1 MSRVKL
7 ARRLMPVDVDVP
19 EHLRETAAGGATPD
33 PALSLRATQAATP
46 AVARDLSLRDT
57 QHTDA
62 HAAALVGTLETIA
75 PPDAV
80 TRGAPLPAPDIDGV
94 EADRLKGAIMAEL
107 FGGPAAVARIGRFT
121 VLDRL
126 GEGGMGVVYAAYD
139 AQLDRKVAVKLLRRD
154 TVGNDAGARKRLLRE
169 AQAMARVGHPNLIT
183 VHEAGEHHDS
193 VYVAM
198 EFVKG
203 RSLDGWLATRPPWR
217 EVLAVFRA
225 AGAGLAAAHAAGVV
239 HRDFKPHN
247 VMRGDDGSVKVLDFG
262 LARAIDAAEETTYE
276 RAPGSLLDARMTRT
290 GAVMGTPAYMAPEQH
305 CGRVADARSDQ
316 YCFSVALYEGLF
328 GRLPFAGETLPELV
342 QNVLAARVLPPA
354 DATVPR
360 WVTRVVLRG
369 MALEPDERFPSLA
382 AMLDALARDPQRRRR
397 QALAGVA
404 AGALLLVGGFG
415 LANLAGGTGPQSC
428 AGAADE
434 LAAVWSDER
443 REAVRA
449 GLTTAAPGLGART
462 WTAIAPRLDAYAGAW
477 TAMRTAACEAHRSG
491 RQSARLLDLRMV
503 CLDRR
508 LARLDALVAA
518 FARADR
524 DTVYKAVAAV
534 DGLGDLAACADVERL
549 TAVVPPPEDP
559 ARAEQVRGQQLALE
573 RAAAQQLT
581 GHYAAA
587 KTAAEVVSQVATRL
601 EYPPLI
607 AEAALA
613 RGRAHQELR
622 EAEPAAA
629 ALSEALTLAI
639 RSRADAVAAEAA
651 ARELFVRAELQRAPE
666 VALAGA
672 AAADALVSRA
682 GDPPETRWILALALG
697 IARYHTGD
705 FAGAGAAFARASE
718 VASGADLRQAAV
730 LTEATAGWLAASSG
744 DIAAEV
750 RHFAAGLAAAESTLG
765 AEHPL
770 AAQTGVWLVRARWEL
785 GQAEQARA
793 ALGDVVARLQASFGP
808 DAPDVQFGQ
817 LLAVE
822 IDLEYRRHA
831 QALAAAEALLPR
843 VSHPGTAAELE
854 RLLGRAHIAGG
865 RIDEGV
871 ARMRRAVERSDDP
884 MERLI
889 STGYLGDALLDAGR
903 LDAALAAHRE
913 ALAGFEA
920 ASGLDSAYAAIVR
933 GRLARTLLARG
944 DLEAAHA
951 AITAAKTSLSTAQPR
966 SVYLAGM
973 DETLGEVAAARG
985 DVDAA
990 ITALR
995 AAADRY
1001 AASFDDD
1008 HPARN
1013 AARFKLARALVDRS
1027 PAEAVALARKA
1038 GEVYAALGPAFAA
1051 DAAAAQTW
1059 LKGQVV
1065 TPP

>member
-1 MSRVKL
+1 
-7 ARRLMPVDVDVP
+7 MPVDVDVP
-19 EHLRETAAGGATPD
+19 EHLRETAPGGATPD

-57 QHTDA
+57 QHTDAGAAANRRDTA

-225 AGAGLAAAHAAGVV
+225 AGAGLAAAHAAGIV

-262 LARAIDAAEETTYE
+262 LARAIDAAEEASDE

-305 CGRVADARSDQ
+305 CGGVADARSDQ

-369 MALEPDERFPSLA
+369 MALEPDERFPSLD
-382 AMLDALARDPQRRRR
+382 AMLVALARDPQRRRR

-404 AGALLLVGGFG
+404 AGALLLGGGFG
-415 LANLAGGTGPQSC
+415 LANLAGGTGPGSC
-428 AGAADE
+428 TGAAEE

-462 WTAIAPRLDAYAGAW
+462 WAAIAPRLDAY
-477 TAMRTAACEAHRSG
+477 EAHRSG
-491 RQSARLLDLRMV
+491 RQSAQLLDLRMT

-508 LARLDALVAA
+508 LARLDALAAA
-518 FARADR
+518 FAGADGA
-524 DTVYKAVAAV
+524 AVINAVVAV
-534 DGLGDLAACADVERL
+534 DGLGDVTHCGDAERL
-549 TAVVPPPEDP
+549 TATVPPPEDP
-559 ARAEQVRGQQLALE
+559 ARAARVREQQLALE
-573 RAAAQQLT
+573 RVAAEQLT

-587 KTAAEVVSQVATRL
+587 RSGAEEVSQIAL
-601 EYPPLI
+601 ELAYPPLI

-613 RGRAHQELR
+613 RGRAHQ
-622 EAEPAAA
+622 
-629 ALSEALTLAI
+629 
-639 RSRADAVAAEAA
+639 
-651 ARELFVRAELQRAPE
+651 
-666 VALAGA
+666 
-672 AAADALVSRA
+672 
-682 GDPPETRWILALALG
+682 
-697 IARYHTGD
+697 
-705 FAGAGAAFARASE
+705 
-718 VASGADLRQAAV
+718 
-730 LTEATAGWLAASSG
+730 
-744 DIAAEV
+744 
-750 RHFAAGLAAAESTLG
+750 
-765 AEHPL
+765 
-770 AAQTGVWLVRARWEL
+770 
-785 GQAEQARA
+785 
-793 ALGDVVARLQASFGP
+793 
-808 DAPDVQFGQ
+808 
-817 LLAVE
+817 
-822 IDLEYRRHA
+822 
-831 QALAAAEALLPR
+831 
-843 VSHPGTAAELE
+843 
-854 RLLGRAHIAGG
+854 
-865 RIDEGV
+865 
-871 ARMRRAVERSDDP
+871 
-884 MERLI
+884 
-889 STGYLGDALLDAGR
+889 
-903 LDAALAAHRE
+903 
-913 ALAGFEA
+913 
-920 ASGLDSAYAAIVR
+920 
-933 GRLARTLLARG
+933 
-944 DLEAAHA
+944 
-951 AITAAKTSLSTAQPR
+951 
-966 SVYLAGM
+966 
-973 DETLGEVAAARG
+973 
-985 DVDAA
+985 
-990 ITALR
+990 
-995 AAADRY
+995 
-1001 AASFDDD
+1001 
-1008 HPARN
+1008 
-1013 AARFKLARALVDRS
+1013 
-1027 PAEAVALARKA
+1027 
-1038 GEVYAALGPAFAA
+1038 
-1051 DAAAAQTW
+1051 
-1059 LKGQVV
+1059 
-1065 TPP
+1065 